1 MNIKE
6 YGVKKTWDN
15 KYETYAYVKDYGDY
29 LTPITWM
36 REVFSTKKK
45 AKDWLQKKLKEVDRE
60 ELI

>member
-1 MNIKE
+1 MKGKAIMDIKE
-6 YGVKKTWDN
+6 YGVRKTWDN

-45 AKDWLQKKLKEVDRE
+45 AKNWLEK
-60 ELI
+60 

>member
-36 REVFSTKKK
+36 RKVFSTKKK
-45 AKDWLQKKLKEVDRE
+45 AKDWLKNKLKE
-60 ELI
+60 LS

>member
-15 KYETYAYVKDYGDY
+15 KYETYAYVKDYGNY

-45 AKDWLQKKLKEVDRE
+45 AKDWLGKKLKE
-60 ELI
+60 LS

>member
-36 REVFSTKKK
+36 REVFSNKKK
-45 AKDWLQKKLKEVDRE
+45 AKDWLEKKLKE
-60 ELI
+60 LS